1 MNLIEQLSTL
11 QPNMVRWRHKIHQY
25 PETAYEETRTADLV
39 ARELEQMGLEVHRG
53 LAETGVVGVLSA
65 GRGNRAI
72 GLRADLD
79 ALNLQELNHFEHRSL
94 HDGKMHACGH
104 DGHTAMLLGAAKHL
118 STDPSFDGTVFFIF
132 QPAEEGG
139 HGAKRMIDE
148 GLFDAFPCESVFGM
162 HNMPG
167 FEAGTFAVR
176 KGPLMASADTAHVT
190 VQGVGGHGAFPH
202 LCRDPVLAAA
212 RIVDAWNTIV
222 SRRVDPLDSAVISVT
237 QFKASAAINVIPD
250 SVTLGAT
257 VRCLRNETR
266 DLLESALGETARG
279 IASGCGVDAE
289 YQYVRGDIA
298 TVNHDEQTDTCSQV
312 ATNLVGP
319 ERVFTNID
327 PLMGSE
333 DFGWMLHEQPGCY
346 LFLGNGMGETG
357 GCMVHNPHY
366 DFNDDI
372 LNIGAAY
379 WVELAR
385 TVLPISR

>member
-11 QPNMVRWRHKIHQY
+11 QPNMVHWRHEIHQH

-39 ARELEQMGLEVHRG
+39 ARELEKMGLEVHRG

-79 ALNLQELNHFEHRSL
+79 ALNLQELNHFEHHSL

-104 DGHTAMLLGAAKHL
+104 DRHTAMLLGAAKHL
-118 STDPSFDGTVFFIF
+118 STDPSFDGTVVFIF

-139 HGAKRMIDE
+139 HGAKRMMDE

-167 FEAGTFAVR
+167 VEAGTFAVR
-176 KGPLMASADTAHVT
+176 KGPLMASANTAHVT

-257 VRCLRNETR
+257 VRYLKNETR

-279 IASGCGVDAE
+279 IASGCGVDTE

-298 TVNHDEQTDTCSQV
+298 TVNHDEQTDICSQV
-312 ATNLVGP
+312 AASLVGP

-333 DFGWMLHEQPGCY
+333 DFGWMLHERPGCY
-346 LFLGNGMGETG
+346 LFLGNGIGETG

-379 WVELAR
+379 WVELAQ

>member
-279 IASGCGVDAE
+279 IASGCGVNTE

-298 TVNHDEQTDTCSQV
+298 TVNHDEQTDICSQV
-312 ATNLVGP
+312 AANLVGP

-327 PLMGSE
+327 PVMGSE
-333 DFGWMLHEQPGCY
+333 DFGWMLHERPGCY

>member
-1 MNLIEQLSTL
+1 MNLIKQLSTL
-11 QPNMVRWRHKIHQY
+11 QPNMVRWRHELHKY

-39 ARELEQMGLEVHRG
+39 AKELEQMGLEVHRG

-79 ALNLQELNHFEHRSL
+79 ALNLQELNHFDHRSL
-94 HDGKMHACGH
+94 HDGKMLACGN

-118 STDPSFDGTVFFIF
+118 STDPGFDGTVFFIF

-139 HGAKRMIDE
+139 HGAKRMMDE
-148 GLFDAFPCESVFGM
+148 GLFDTFPCESVFGM

-176 KGPLMASADTAHVT
+176 KGPLMASADSAHVT

-237 QFKASAAINVIPD
+237 QFQASAAINVIPD

-257 VRCLRNETR
+257 VRCLRSETR
-266 DLLESALGETARG
+266 DLLEDALGETAQG
-279 IASGCGVDAE
+279 IARGCGVDAE
-289 YQYVRGDIA
+289 YQYIRGDIA
-298 TVNHDEQTDTCSQV
+298 TVNHDEPTDICSQV
-312 ATNLVGP
+312 AANLVGH
-319 ERVFTNID
+319 ERVLTNID

-333 DFGWMLHEQPGCY
+333 DFGWMLHERPGCY
-346 LFLGNGMGETG
+346 LFLGNGIGDTG

-385 TVLPISR
+385 TLLPASR

>member
-1 MNLIEQLSTL
+1 
-11 QPNMVRWRHKIHQY
+11 
-25 PETAYEETRTADLV
+25 
-39 ARELEQMGLEVHRG
+39 
-53 LAETGVVGVLSA
+53 
-65 GRGNRAI
+65 
-72 GLRADLD
+72 
-79 ALNLQELNHFEHRSL
+79 
-94 HDGKMHACGH
+94 MHACGH

-118 STDPSFDGTVFFIF
+118 STDPGFDGTVFFIF

-139 HGAKRMIDE
+139 HGAKRMMDE
-148 GLFDAFPCESVFGM
+148 GLFDTFPCESVFGM

-176 KGPLMASADTAHVT
+176 KGPLMASADSAHVT

-237 QFKASAAINVIPD
+237 QFQASAAINVIPD

-257 VRCLRNETR
+257 VRCLRSETR
-266 DLLESALGETARG
+266 DLLENALGETAQG
-279 IASGCGVDAE
+279 IARGCGVDAE
-289 YQYVRGDIA
+289 YQYIRGDIA
-298 TVNHDEQTDTCSQV
+298 TVNHDEPTDICSQV
-312 ATNLVGP
+312 AANLVGH
-319 ERVFTNID
+319 ERVLTNID

-333 DFGWMLHEQPGCY
+333 DFGWMLHERPGCY
-346 LFLGNGMGETG
+346 LFLGNGIGDTG

-366 DFNDDI
+366 DFNDEI

-385 TVLPISR
+385 TLLPASR

>member
-1 MNLIEQLSTL
+1 MNLIKQLSTL
-11 QPNMVRWRHKIHQY
+11 QPNMVRWRHELHKY

-79 ALNLQELNHFEHRSL
+79 SLNLQELNHFDHRSL

-118 STDPSFDGTVFFIF
+118 STDPGFDGTVFFIF

-139 HGAKRMIDE
+139 HGAKRMMDE
-148 GLFDAFPCESVFGM
+148 GLFDTFPCESVFGM

-176 KGPLMASADTAHVT
+176 KGPLMASADSAHVT

-237 QFKASAAINVIPD
+237 QFQASAAINVIPD

-257 VRCLRNETR
+257 VRCLRSETR
-266 DLLESALGETARG
+266 DLLENVLGETAQG
-279 IASGCGVDAE
+279 IARGCGVDAE
-289 YQYVRGDIA
+289 YQYIRGDIA
-298 TVNHDEQTDTCSQV
+298 TVNHDEPTDICSQV
-312 ATNLVGP
+312 AANLVGH
-319 ERVFTNID
+319 ERVLTNID

-333 DFGWMLHEQPGCY
+333 DFGWMLHERPGCY
-346 LFLGNGMGETG
+346 LFLGNGIGDTG

-385 TVLPISR
+385 TVLPTSR

>member
-1 MNLIEQLSTL
+1 M
-11 QPNMVRWRHKIHQY
+11 
-25 PETAYEETRTADLV
+25 
-39 ARELEQMGLEVHRG
+39 
-53 LAETGVVGVLSA
+53 
-65 GRGNRAI
+65 
-72 GLRADLD
+72 
-79 ALNLQELNHFEHRSL
+79 
-94 HDGKMHACGH
+94 
-104 DGHTAMLLGAAKHL
+104 
-118 STDPSFDGTVFFIF
+118 
-132 QPAEEGG
+132 
-139 HGAKRMIDE
+139 DE

-167 FEAGTFAVR
+167 VEAGTFAVR
-176 KGPLMASADTAHVT
+176 KGPLMASANTAHVT

-298 TVNHDEQTDTCSQV
+298 TVNHDEQTDICSQV
-312 ATNLVGP
+312 AANLVGP

-333 DFGWMLHEQPGCY
+333 DFGWMLHERPGCY
-346 LFLGNGMGETG
+346 LFLGNGIGETG

>member
-1 MNLIEQLSTL
+1 MNLIKQLSTL
-11 QPNMVRWRHKIHQY
+11 QPDMVRWRHEIHKY

-79 ALNLQELNHFEHRSL
+79 ALNLQELNHFDHRSL

-118 STDPSFDGTVFFIF
+118 STEPSFDGTVFFIF

-139 HGAKRMIDE
+139 HGAKRMMDE

-176 KGPLMASADTAHVT
+176 KGPLMASADSAHVT

-237 QFKASAAINVIPD
+237 QFQASAAINVIPD

-257 VRCLRNETR
+257 VRCLRSETR
-266 DLLESALGETARG
+266 DLLENALGETAQG

-289 YQYVRGDIA
+289 YQYIRGDIA
-298 TVNHDEQTDTCSQV
+298 TVNHDEPTDICSQV
-312 ATNLVGP
+312 AANLVGH
-319 ERVFTNID
+319 ERVLTNID

-333 DFGWMLHEQPGCY
+333 DFGWMLHERPGCY
-346 LFLGNGMGETG
+346 LFLGNGIGDTG

-372 LNIGAAY
+372 LNVGAAY

-385 TVLPISR
+385 TLLPTSR